1 VTPSKKPGPG
11 DPAAHR
17 RASLPLLPSGS
28 GGVRRFLLHRA
39 RPLIIINSA
48 PGRAI
53 CLWRRGWAFE
63 VALRSLRDALPLGG
77 PTPSGLRF
85 GHPMKGEYPFQNPRS
100 NPPSKFLFWRRGWD
114 LNPRSPYEDNGF
126 RDRPNRPLSHL
137 SLIIFTFHTNK
148 LDSYPNQSLL
158 KVLRRRASIGQV

>member
-1 VTPSKKPGPG
+1 MRDIFRKPGPG

-39 RPLIIINSA
+39 RPLIVINRA

-53 CLWRRGWAFE
+53 F
-63 VALRSLRDALPLGG
+63 V
-77 PTPSGLRF
+77 
-85 GHPMKGEYPFQNPRS
+85 
-100 NPPSKFLFWRRGWD
+100 WRRGWD

-137 SLIIFTFHTNK
+137 SECPFYLLRQRVTWFISHTPHGLAKRCEYRSSVINI
-148 LDSYPNQSLL
+148 LPCSSRFWIYFAFALPIAAFIYWVDTL
-158 KVLRRRASIGQV
+158 